1 MGKTYEYPGSGAGVK
16 IREFVSG
23 IGHMGS
29 GRLRELLNDSK
40 TPQEIKDEI
49 EKELKN
55 RKAEGGLI
63 GKPLGPGGKK

>member
-1 MGKTYEYPGSGAGVK
+1 
-16 IREFVSG
+16 
-23 IGHMGS
+23 MGS

>member
-1 MGKTYEYPGSGAGVK
+1 MGKTYKYSGSGAGLK
-16 IREFVSG
+16 IHDFVSG
-23 IGHMGS
+23 ISNMGS